1 MRSRT
6 LRKARKS
13 LTKICKTILSLTA
26 ALGMALASASPAF
39 AVVEGDINAETED
52 KPAQKAVAEEPVQG
66 ETSAPVQEEP
76 TPEPV
81 VEEPTPEPVE
91 EAPEPEVTDDPA
103 FLPDGTAN
111 VVDYA
116 VSESGKEFFIIQTAN
131 GNSFYLVLD
140 KDRQSDNVYLLSPVD
155 EADLMDFVS
164 TDQTE
169 ARSETE
175 PAPAPIQ
182 SVWEESVE
190 TEAEIEVEAEAEPA
204 VTGANPSTLLI
215 LLAVAIAGGAGYYLK
230 VYKPRQAKTKRP
242 DDLESMEFEDDPE
255 INEDTPSGDL
265 YVEDEIDDAI
275 E

>member
-13 LTKICKTILSLTA
+13 LTKICKTILSLTM
-26 ALGMALASASPAF
+26 ALSVALASASSAF

-52 KPAQKAVAEEPVQG
+52 KPAQKAVAEEPVQE

-169 ARSETE
+169 ARAESEPALVQPVAEEPVVTEPEPSEPE
-175 PAPAPIQ
+175 PAPTAATSAMP
-182 SVWEESVE
+182 
-190 TEAEIEVEAEAEPA
+190 
-204 VTGANPSTLLI
+204 LI
-215 LLAVAIAGGAGYYLK
+215 LAVVAAVGGAGYYLK
-230 VYKPRQAKTKRP
+230 VYKPRQAKAKRP

>member
-1 MRSRT
+1 M
-6 LRKARKS
+6 
-13 LTKICKTILSLTA
+13 TKICKSILTLTV
-26 ALGMALASASPAF
+26 ALGMALASATPAF
-39 AVVEGDINAETED
+39 AEVEGDINANTEGQPTQEAD
-52 KPAQKAVAEEPVQG
+52 AEEPVQ
-66 ETSAPVQEEP
+66 EEKPVPIEEKP
-76 TPEPV
+76 APEPV
-81 VEEPTPEPVE
+81 VEESTPEPEQEPAKEV
-91 EAPEPEVTDDPA
+91 AEPETTDDPA

-169 ARSETE
+169 ARAESEPALVQPVAEEPVVTEPEPSEPE
-175 PAPAPIQ
+175 PAPTAATSAMP
-182 SVWEESVE
+182 
-190 TEAEIEVEAEAEPA
+190 
-204 VTGANPSTLLI
+204 LI
-215 LLAVAIAGGAGYYLK
+215 LAVVAAVGGAGYYLK
-230 VYKPRQAKTKRP
+230 VYKPRQAKTKQP